1 MSATVRFA
9 LPAAVVRGSLD
20 DLRDVLMAA
29 LSEGEVVVIDAAS
42 VLIDAASVLEVDG
55 PGVQLL
61 LALGKEARDRG
72 VRLELVNRSEA
83 LTAALAA
90 SRVEGLLP

>member
-29 LSEGEVVVIDAAS
+29 LSEGEVVV
-42 VLIDAASVLEVDG
+42 IDAASVLEVDG